1 MRAVA
6 RVVLAGV
13 ILGAAVYALAW
24 RAGLAELVQEWRGYY
39 TLVLEPATL
48 AAASATTWPGS
59 RSVLPHL
66 NGADLGELVS
76 AHTARVRITTFA
88 GAEWVTVAG
97 LAARLDELD
106 PRYDPY
112 LRALPA
118 WFTTTSAAGAAQE
131 LVFVPSALPP
141 ALVAAR
147 LARALSGA
155 GVRWHLVELAPTRVL
170 AALLLFTAGAVAAGC
185 RRWHRL
191 PHGWRVLLAVP
202 WVLLIVNGGLP
213 IAVVALPLYAVG
225 VWLAERHRRLPFA
238 VDLLTGTGALA
249 GAVLVIGWTQRLDP
263 AFAAG
268 VGVAVAAQALLT
280 GAALLFRR
288 RPLPPGGGLRRSRG
302 SATGR
307 TGRDGPPAPRPF
319 GAAPASG
326 GLGALA
332 GRLDL
337 ARRSLL
343 GTRLALLLAVAV
355 LGAATLRGAPEHRVP
370 RPVAAP
376 GFTLAAG
383 IMVREAAQAQR
394 EAGRVQGEAG
404 SGQREAGQ
412 AHREAASGQ
421 RDPGSA
427 HRGDGRPLRGAGSA
441 EDGGGRRTLRGV
453 GSAEDRVGFT
463 LRGLQA
469 AGLAEPGA
477 LPVLADYVA
486 HVAYQEAL
494 PFGRSYALPAPD
506 EQVTVTRYVRT
517 AGGGRLLQEEE
528 EVFRFSDEWLR
539 ATLAAAPPASVAALL
554 IAQGRPVAAQVALP
568 ARAPPGV
575 PLAWP
580 AAMIALCVLIAA
592 LSLRR
597 RRRPRSA
604 SP

>member
-39 TLVLEPATL
+39 TLVLEPAIPD
-48 AAASATTWPGS
+48 AAPATTWHGS

-88 GAEWVTVAG
+88 GAEWVTVAE

-131 LVFVPSALPP
+131 LVFVHSALPP

-147 LARALSGA
+147 LARVLSGA

-185 RRWHRL
+185 RPHHRL

-213 IAVVALPLYAVG
+213 VAVVALPLYAAG
-225 VWLAERHRRLPFA
+225 VWLAERRRRLRFA
-238 VDLLTGTGALA
+238 VDLLTGAAALA
-249 GAVLVIGWTQRLDP
+249 GAVLVIGWSQRLDP

-268 VGVAVAAQALLT
+268 VGVAAAAQALLT

-288 RPLPPGGGLRRSRG
+288 GRLRPGGGRRRG
-302 SATGR
+302 LGPTGR
-307 TGRDGPPAPRPF
+307 NGPPASRPF
-319 GAAPASG
+319 GAAPAGG
-326 GLGALA
+326 GLGALG

-337 ARRSLL
+337 ARWPLL
-343 GTRLALLLAVAV
+343 ATRLALLLAVAV

-370 RPVAAP
+370 RPVAAS
-376 GFTLAAG
+376 GFTAAAG
-383 IMVREAAQAQR
+383 MLLQT
-394 EAGRVQGEAG
+394 GRTQQEAG
-404 SGQREAGQ
+404 SAQ
-412 AHREAASGQ
+412 
-421 RDPGSA
+421 
-427 HRGDGRPLRGAGSA
+427 RGAGSA
-441 EDGGGRRTLRGV
+441 PPGA
-453 GSAEDRVGFT
+453 GSAPPGAGFT
-463 LRGLQA
+463 LSALRA
-469 AGLAEPGA
+469 AGLAEPGE

-506 EQVTVTRYVRT
+506 ERVTVTRYVRT
-517 AGGGRLLQEEE
+517 AGGGRLLPEEE
-528 EVFRFSDEWLR
+528 EVLRFSDEWLR

-554 IAQGRPVAAQVALP
+554 IAHGRPVAARVTLP
-568 ARAPPGV
+568 ERPPQGV
-575 PLAWP
+575 HLTWA
-580 AAMIALCVLIAA
+580 AAMIALGVLIAA

-597 RRRPRSA
+597 RRRPRSDR
-604 SP
+604 P